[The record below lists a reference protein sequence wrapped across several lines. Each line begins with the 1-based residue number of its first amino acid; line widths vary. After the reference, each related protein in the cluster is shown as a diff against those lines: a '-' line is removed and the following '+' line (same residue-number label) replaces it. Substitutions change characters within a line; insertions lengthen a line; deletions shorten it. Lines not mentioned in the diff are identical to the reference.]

1 MNFVVDAQ
9 LPPSLC
15 EIFTRGSHDAIHT
28 LQLPMQNKT
37 PDRLVNDLSFIEQRV
52 VVTKDSDFFYSH
64 LLQGRPWKLLLV
76 RTGKMRARKNS
87 KIYLNEI
94 LARSFRLLKVI
105 RWLKSIGLQLGL
117 SSRSKRFVK

>member
-76 RTGKMRARKNS
+76 RTGNARAKELKDLFERNLS
-87 KIYLNEI
+87 EI
-94 LARSFRLLKVI
+94 VSALESHSLVEIDWTSVRPV
-105 RWLKSIGLQLGL
+105 
-117 SSRSKRFVK
+117 V